1 MEQIVAKS
9 VEATGQAKLRAA
21 LKELK
26 DTWSNE
32 EFMCKNYK
40 ERDNQFILVG
50 IDELYTVLDES
61 IAQINMI
68 LGNRYVKV
76 MRAEAETMKK
86 TLNTLQETVTLWVD
100 CQRQWCYLE
109 NIFQA
114 QDIKKNLAKES
125 TQFDAVDKFFKQ
137 TMTKASK
144 IQANCFRF
152 LRANPRI
159 VEDFTK
165 NNGELEYIQKKLED
179 YMEVKRGVFPR
190 FYFLSND
197 DLLEILANSDNKDV
211 ISLHL
216 KTLFDGLVRL
226 TFKDDS
232 IMKMHSKEGEDVEL
246 TKPVRMKNGVENW
259 LQNLQDEM
267 KITVQRKLRDG

>member
-1 MEQIVAKS
+1 
-9 VEATGQAKLRAA
+9 
-21 LKELK
+21 
-26 DTWSNE
+26 
-32 EFMCKNYK
+32 
-40 ERDNQFILVG
+40 
-50 IDELYTVLDES
+50 
-61 IAQINMI
+61 
-68 LGNRYVKV
+68 
-76 MRAEAETMKK
+76 
-86 TLNTLQETVTLWVD
+86 
-100 CQRQWCYLE
+100 
-109 NIFQA
+109 
-114 QDIKKNLAKES
+114 
-125 TQFDAVDKFFKQ
+125 
-137 TMTKASK
+137 MTKASK

-267 KITVQRKLRDG
+267 KITVQRKLRDGQKSYTEGGRKDWVLLQNVHPG